1 MLVRVAREGK
11 FRVLKALK
19 PQFRGQRRSEALLRK
34 EFEVGYSL
42 DHPNI
47 CRVISFVQDE
57 DLGNCIEMEWVDG
70 ETLRTLIDKDSLNR
84 ADCRK
89 IVLELCDAL
98 SYIHHKQVIHKDLK
112 PENILITNNG
122 RNVKIID
129 FGLSD
134 ADEWFDYKIPG
145 GTRRYASPEHLSG
158 MVLDARSDI
167 YSLGVIISDLPVKG
181 LSGIAAGCM
190 ARDPGNRFQNA
201 GDVAE
206 AVRRTGRVKVAVAV
220 GVAII
225 LIAAVAIALSHFLA
239 FDADNVVDDATQTI
253 LDLM

>member
-1 MLVRVAREGK
+1 MQSIVYISDSGESMLVRVTREGK

-19 PQFRGQRRSEALLRK
+19 PQFRGKRRSEALLRK

-70 ETLRTLIDKDSLNR
+70 ESLRTLIDKDSLNR

-112 PENILITNNG
+112 PENMTDFPELVSINLGGYQGENLNLAKNTKMKDAWIVG
-122 RNVKIID
+122 MPNVT
-129 FGLSD
+129 
-134 ADEWFDYKIPG
+134 EFDL
-145 GTRRYASPEHLSG
+145 RYMP
-158 MVLDARSDI
+158 
-167 YSLGVIISDLPVKG
+167 DLKNLYVNDCNK
-181 LSGIAAGCM
+181 LQ
-190 ARDPGNRFQNA
+190 R
-201 GDVAE
+201 
-206 AVRRTGRVKVAVAV
+206 
-220 GVAII
+220 II
-225 LIAAVAIALSHFLA
+225 LSKNIDKQNLYLEKNNCPANLEI
-239 FDADNVVDDATQTI
+239 I
-253 LDLM
+253 YK